1 MPDRP
6 TPPPPTPHRST
17 PPPSSTSR
25 DTGPPRITPPLY
37 AAPTGPWD
45 AVRTGMRRNG
55 TAVVYSTRTAW
66 SDGPLADDE
75 LLRRLLGHDWPRY
88 QRTPDPTVRSRF
100 AASRLILKH
109 TAAAALGTDARDI
122 DLAYKVG
129 GRPYL
134 RGLDQIQVSLTHTGD
149 LIAVGVS
156 RHGRIGVDTE
166 PLTRTMDFDRE
177 HRLMCTPAEHAEL
190 TALPAAAR
198 NVRMLRLWTLK
209 EAYTKALG
217 QGRRLGFTEFGFS
230 ADDDTL
236 LTPDGRPAAH
246 GPWAFA
252 SHRVLGR
259 YLVSVACHDEG
270 LDTSPDTAVRTML
283 DEGFFQTMKEPPT
296 PA

>member
-1 MPDRP
+1 MPPRP
-6 TPPPPTPHRST
+6 TPPLPTAQH
-17 PPPSSTSR
+17 
-25 DTGPPRITPPLY
+25 TGPPRITPPLH

-45 AVRTGMRRNG
+45 AVRTRMRRDG

-66 SDGPLADDE
+66 LDGPLADDE
-75 LLRRLLGHDWPRY
+75 GLRRVLGHDWPRY
-88 QRTPDPTVRSRF
+88 QRTTDPTVRDRF

-109 TAAAALGTDARDI
+109 TAAAALGADARDI
-122 DLAYKVG
+122 DLAYQTG

-149 LIAVGVS
+149 LIAVGIS

-177 HRLMCTPAEHAEL
+177 HPLICTPAEHAQL
-190 TALPAAAR
+190 AALPDDLR
-198 NVRMLRLWTLK
+198 NARMLRLWTLK

-217 QGRRLGFTEFGFS
+217 QGRRLGFTAFGFA
-230 ADDDTL
+230 ADHDTL

-246 GPWAFA
+246 GAWAFA
-252 SHRVLGR
+252 SHPVLGR
-259 YLVSVACHDEG
+259 YLISVACHDEG

-283 DEGFFQTMKEPPT
+283 DEGFFRTMNEPPR